1 MQSSLMPSL
10 PLVFPALLV
19 LIKSFDGKTAFDALR
34 SPVQRWK
41 GIPVRGS
48 SIWDNE
54 VMAKNNS
61 YPFEIK

>member
-48 SIWDNE
+48 SIWYNE
-54 VMAKNNS
+54 VMAKKQQLS
-61 YPFEIK
+61 F